1 MSDDIVDVAVIGAG
15 LAGLSAAYQLR
26 DRRVAVLEER
36 DRVGGRT
43 WSGGDDRSWYNLG
56 AQLLPSQR
64 LVDLANELGLE
75 LIEVNDAE
83 YAIIHDGQLV
93 RARSVERLLLAM
105 PLSLAEK
112 ADFARVV
119 LRLQRRL
126 RALKR
131 MSADQVLEFDRI
143 SMRDA
148 SGRMSAT
155 TERLLNAFCENN
167 TGLRIDDISAATGI
181 GYALTTYI
189 DADARTGVRGV
200 RGGTQR
206 VTQRLAEELPAGSV
220 RLGVRVTRVTQ
231 HEDHIEVEVRG
242 QDGAV
247 EQVRARYCIC
257 AVPAESVASLIPDL
271 PKDKRAAIRVRRPQS
286 SPITVVW
293 PVPDGVA
300 GPWDGIF
307 ITPVTGESSFSLFTN
322 YDFLAKRLDPGAGGY
337 LSTLAGGRR
346 ASVLVG
352 ASDDEIV
359 ELFANDLRRIFPG
372 FDGIIDPSQ
381 AVVARW
387 EPTGLP
393 RFAPGSLGVKATV
406 RAPLG
411 RIHFCGDYTAEPG
424 LAGANNSGM
433 YAGRGLRELLA

>member
-1 MSDDIVDVAVIGAG
+1 VSEDIADVVVVGAG

-26 DRRVAVLEER
+26 DRRVVVLEER

-64 LVDLANELGLE
+64 LVDLALELGLE

-83 YAIIHDGQLV
+83 YAIIHDGTLT
-93 RARSVERLLLAM
+93 RARSVERLLLSM

-131 MSADQVLEFDRI
+131 MSAEQVLEFDRI

-189 DADARTGVRGV
+189 DAQARTAVRGV

-206 VTQRLAEELPAGSV
+206 VTQRLAESLAPGAL
-220 RLGVRVTRVTQ
+220 RLGSTVTSIAQ
-231 HEDHIEVEVRG
+231 HADHVVVDVRG
-242 QDGAV
+242 PDGS
-247 EQVRARYCIC
+247 ESQVRARYCIC
-257 AVPAESVASLIPDL
+257 AVPAESVAALLPDL
-271 PKDKRAAIRVRRPQS
+271 PADKRAAIRVRRPQS

-293 PVPDGVA
+293 PVPDGVP

-307 ITPVTGESSFSLFTN
+307 ICPVTGESSFGLFTN
-322 YDFLAKRLDPGAGGY
+322 YDYLAKQLDPRAGGY

-346 ASVLVG
+346 ATLLVG
-352 ASDDEIV
+352 ASDEEVVD
-359 ELFANDLRRIFPG
+359 LFAQDLRRFFPG
-372 FDGIIDPSQ
+372 FDRIVDTSQ

-393 RFAPGSLGVKATV
+393 RFAPGSLSIKATV
-406 RAPLG
+406 REPLG
-411 RIHFCGDYTAEPG
+411 RVHFCGDYTAEPG

-433 YAGRGLRELLA
+433 YTGRGVRELLR